1 MLVLVTVGYFLSAW
15 AWGLLSPLAPLL
27 RDSAGLAEMEQALVV
42 AVPVLVGCLGRV
54 PVGALADRFGGR
66 ALFLAVT
73 GVTIGALAELA
84 AGGYRSLPGL
94 MAGAVLLGA
103 AGTTFAAGV
112 QFISG
117 WFPGAGRG
125 VAVGVLGMGVCGG
138 AAGGLTAARW
148 AGAYGMAV
156 PFAVSAALLAA
167 CAMAVFLLGREAPD
181 WLPSGQRAASRLAAA
196 LRLRITW
203 QGAGWYSVQFGLF
216 VAFSVYLPV
225 YLGNAYG
232 LPAAGAGLWMAAFVI
247 VAVLARPVGGWV
259 ADRFGPARPLVA
271 ALGALALAAA
281 AQACTPPFPVTAGL
295 IMPIMA
301 VALGVASSA
310 TLVQV
315 AAEAG
320 RPMVGLVTGLVTAV
334 AGLAGFA
341 TPLVMAFSYARLGR
355 YGPAVAL
362 FAVAAAAGAWSAAR
376 HRADGAG
383 PQAAA

>member
-1 MLVLVTVGYFLSAW
+1 M
-15 AWGLLSPLAPLL
+15 
-27 RDSAGLAEMEQALVV
+27 
-42 AVPVLVGCLGRV
+42 
-54 PVGALADRFGGR
+54 
-66 ALFLAVT
+66 
-73 GVTIGALAELA
+73 
-84 AGGYRSLPGL
+84 
-94 MAGAVLLGA
+94 GA
-103 AGTTFAAGV
+103 AF
-112 QFISG
+112 
-117 WFPGAGRG
+117 
-125 VAVGVLGMGVCGG
+125 
-138 AAGGLTAARW
+138 
-148 AGAYGMAV
+148 
-156 PFAVSAALLAA
+156 ALLARDA
-167 CAMAVFLLGREAPD
+167 RRTSRGPAPGMFAALSVFRTSGRAWALTLFYFMAFGGFVAMFLY
-181 WLPSGQRAASRLAAA
+181 LPKLLTGVYDLSKTDAGARAAGFA
-196 LRLRITW
+196 LL
-203 QGAGWYSVQFGLF
+203 
-216 VAFSVYLPV
+216 
-225 YLGNAYG
+225 
-232 LPAAGAGLWMAAFVI
+232 
-247 VAVLARPVGGWV
+247 AVLARPVGGWV